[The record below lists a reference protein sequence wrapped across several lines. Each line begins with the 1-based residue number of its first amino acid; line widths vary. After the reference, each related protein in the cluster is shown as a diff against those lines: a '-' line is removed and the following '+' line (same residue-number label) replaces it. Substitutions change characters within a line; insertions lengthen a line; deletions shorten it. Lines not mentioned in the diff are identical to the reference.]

1 MAQTENGYSPFRQ
14 NYISQLI
21 CVLLTKTP
29 TESHK
34 KAVIQ
39 WGTELEPVGKKI
51 YHPKPIWSDSQRCG
65 VIPHPKVFIFYYF
78 LYKDTLKQ

>member
-21 CVLLTKTP
+21 CVLLTKMP

-39 WGTELEPVGKKI
+39 
-51 YHPKPIWSDSQRCG
+51 
-65 VIPHPKVFIFYYF
+65 
-78 LYKDTLKQ
+78 

>member
-39 WGTELEPVGKKI
+39 
-51 YHPKPIWSDSQRCG
+51 
-65 VIPHPKVFIFYYF
+65 
-78 LYKDTLKQ
+78 